1 MFAVRSL
8 FSTDQRAMPRHR
20 GGSIPDSGLLDL
32 NVRRTRATQ
41 LLVGLGVL
49 AIGVIGLVSAPSE
62 EYSGWRGLVVVAVS
76 ISALP
81 VAARW
86 FVGRWPSPRWLI
98 AFIVYS
104 DVSIT
109 VCLLLK
115 DTEMTAIG
123 GTVLFAVVTTL
134 AVVAVPLLP
143 CVLHMLY
150 STIVLGIVALMT
162 VHSAAASGWVVAAH
176 SLTMLLM
183 FSAPLILMVY
193 VSELR
198 SRARESLV
206 DSLTG
211 LHNRR
216 GLFAAVTAIA
226 VTTPKV
232 EPIVLCAVVID
243 VDGMKGVNDTFGHHT
258 GDAVLVDLAQ
268 HLRALAVNH
277 WVVARLGGDEFACVS
292 IGRPADITVR
302 SDELVSNL
310 ACARMISGLTVSV
323 GAATVGISIGD
334 DAQQSARDALRVA
347 DAEMY
352 RVKSRRKQI
361 RGHSGTAYL

>member
-1 MFAVRSL
+1 M
-8 FSTDQRAMPRHR
+8 
-20 GGSIPDSGLLDL
+20 DL
-32 NVRRTRATQ
+32 NVRRTRFTQ
-41 LLVGLGVL
+41 FFVGLGVL
-49 AIGVIGLVSAPSE
+49 AIGAIGLLSAPSE
-62 EYSGWRGLVVVAVS
+62 EYSGGRVVVVVAVS

-81 VAARW
+81 VAVRW
-86 FVGRWPSPRWLI
+86 FVGGWPSPRWLI

-115 DTEMTAIG
+115 DTEITAIG

-143 CVLHMLY
+143 CLLHMLY
-150 STIVLGIVALMT
+150 SAVVLGVVALMT
-162 VHSAAASGWVVAAH
+162 VRSDAASGWVVAAH

-193 VSELR
+193 VRELR

-216 GLFAAVTAIA
+216 GLFAAVTAIT
-226 VTTPKV
+226 VTMQRI
-232 EPIVLCAVVID
+232 EPTVLCAVAID
-243 VDGMKGVNDTFGHHT
+243 VDGMKGVNDTYGHHT

-268 HLRALAVNH
+268 HLRALAVNR

-292 IGRPADITVR
+292 IGQPADIAVR
-302 SDELVSNL
+302 SDELVSNV
-310 ACARMISGLTVSV
+310 ASARMISGLTVSV
-323 GAATVGISIGD
+323 GAATVDISAGVD
-334 DAQQSARDALRVA
+334 EQQSVRDALRLA

-352 RVKSRRKQI
+352 RVKSSRKRI
-361 RGHSGTAYL
+361 RGHNDTAYR

>member
-8 FSTDQRAMPRHR
+8 FSTDQRSMPRHR
-20 GGSIPDSGLLDL
+20 GGSIPNSGLLDL

-143 CVLHMLY
+143 CVLHILY
-150 STIVLGIVALMT
+150 STVVLGIVALMT
-162 VHSAAASGWVVAAH
+162 VHSDTASGWVVAAH

-243 VDGMKGVNDTFGHHT
+243 VDGMKGVNDTYGHHT

-292 IGRPADITVR
+292 IGRPADIAVR
-302 SDELVSNL
+302 SNELVSNL

-352 RVKSRRKQI
+352 RVKSSRKQI
-361 RGHSGTAYL
+361 RGHSDTAYL